1 MDLLKDSIIDELYNN
16 VVIDNIIESEEYQ
29 ENLKQYNKILENIE
43 NEELKQK
50 LIKLKELIN
59 SMVSDSDRTTFKI
72 GFSLGVKMVME
83 ALNNN
88 SIK

>member
-1 MDLLKDSIIDELYNN
+1 MN
-16 VVIDNIIESEEYQ
+16 EYI
-29 ENLKQYNKILENIE
+29 NLTLENIE

-72 GFSLGVKMVME
+72 GF
-83 ALNNN
+83 
-88 SIK
+88 

>member
-1 MDLLKDSIIDELYNN
+1 MIA
-16 VVIDNIIESEEYQ
+16 NITESEEYQ

-72 GFSLGVKMVME
+72 GFSLGVKMVIE

-88 SIK
+88 NIK

>member
-1 MDLLKDSIIDELYNN
+1 MDLLEDSIIDELYNN
-16 VVIDNIIESEEYQ
+16 VVVANITESEEYQ

-72 GFSLGVKMVME
+72 GFSLGVKMVIE

-88 SIK
+88 NIK

>member
-1 MDLLKDSIIDELYNN
+1 MDLLNDSIIEELYNN
-16 VVIDNIIESEEYQ
+16 VMIANITESEEYQ

-59 SMVSDSDRTTFKI
+59 LMVSDSDKTTFKV
-72 GFSLGVKMVME
+72 GFSLGVKMVIE

-88 SIK
+88 IK

>member
-1 MDLLKDSIIDELYNN
+1 MDLLNDSIIDELYNN
-16 VVIDNIIESEEYQ
+16 VVVANITESEEYQ

-72 GFSLGVKMVME
+72 GFSLGVKMVIE

-88 SIK
+88 NIK

>member
-29 ENLKQYNKILENIE
+29 ENLKQYNKILEYIE

-72 GFSLGVKMVME
+72 GFSLGVKLVME

>member
-16 VVIDNIIESEEYQ
+16 VVVDNITESEEYQ
-29 ENLKQYNKILENIE
+29 ENLKEYNKILENIE
-43 NEELKQK
+43 NEELKKK

-59 SMVSDSDRTTFKI
+59 SMVSDSDKTTFKI
-72 GFSLGVKMVME
+72 GFSLGVKMVIE

-88 SIK
+88 NIK

>member
-16 VVIDNIIESEEYQ
+16 VVVANITESEEYQ

-72 GFSLGVKMVME
+72 GFSLGVKMVIE

-88 SIK
+88 NIK

>member
-16 VVIDNIIESEEYQ
+16 VVLANITESEEYQ
-29 ENLKQYNKILENIE
+29 ENLKQYNKILENVE

-72 GFSLGVKMVME
+72 GFSLGVKMVIE

-88 SIK
+88 NIK

>member
-1 MDLLKDSIIDELYNN
+1 MDLLNDSIIEELYNN
-16 VVIDNIIESEEYQ
+16 VMIANITESEEYQ

-59 SMVSDSDRTTFKI
+59 SMVSDSDRTTFKV
-72 GFSLGVKMVME
+72 GFSLGVKMVIE

-88 SIK
+88 IK

>member
-72 GFSLGVKMVME
+72 GFSLGVKMVIE

-88 SIK
+88 NIK

>member
-16 VVIDNIIESEEYQ
+16 VVIANITESEEYQ

-72 GFSLGVKMVME
+72 GFSLGVKMVIE

-88 SIK
+88 NIK

>member
-1 MDLLKDSIIDELYNN
+1 MDLLNDSIIEELYNN
-16 VVIDNIIESEEYQ
+16 VMIANITESEEYQ

-72 GFSLGVKMVME
+72 GFSLGVKMVIE

-88 SIK
+88 NIK